1 MGVAMTKR
9 KDPKDKLKVGR
20 PSVMTPEIINKLEQA
35 FSMGC
40 GDLEACLYADLTP
53 SVLYRYQES
62 HPEFKE
68 RKAMLKEKLILKAR
82 TVIADALNRKD
93 ENTAKWYLERKRK
106 DEFSTRQETSGIM
119 GLMKVEEPD
128 LEKIKELKNMLDS
141 ESDDE

>member
-1 MGVAMTKR
+1 MTKR

>member
-1 MGVAMTKR
+1 METHKKAKTQKIGR
-9 KDPKDKLKVGR
+9 KTI
-20 PSVMTPEIINKLEQA
+20 MTPETIDKLCQA

-40 GDLEACLYADLTP
+40 TDLEACLYADIGKTT
-53 SVLYRYQES
+53 LYDYQNA
-62 HPEFKE
+62 HPEFAE
-68 RKAMLKEKLILKAR
+68 RKEVLKQKLILKAR

-141 ESDDE
+141 GDE